1 MDRRTINQ
9 AAAYLKRQR
18 LAKTIECMAPV
29 LQDKAYG
36 TIHDRLNNIQ
46 REYQFM
52 QEYMI
57 RGVADPARDRL
68 YTKLLKRM
76 HQVVSD
82 ADMIWL
88 INNDTYMAEARSRLS
103 NSDVNPDNIRKKLEN
118 FVSDVALLQFS
129 QNENEADRLYQEHAD
144 FMSLV
149 FDFLLLSK
157 QWSEGEATDYE
168 ALLISPT
175 IDANDAAH
183 IISAISLSC
192 YTHFDIRKFRILI
205 DVYEKSVENI
215 VRQRALVGWAL
226 SLRGNPTLYPEM
238 RQLVERVCEKEETLQ
253 QLVEAQ
259 MQMFFCL
266 NAEKDN
272 DAIQRDILPTLM
284 KNNSFEITRWGIR
297 EKEDN
302 TLEDILNPDAEEKSM
317 EELEKSF
324 QRMQDMQKSG
334 SDVYFGGFSQMKR
347 FPFFYNWANWFCPF
361 YINHPA
367 LAVTVKKL
375 RNTALLT
382 NLLENGPF
390 CDSDKYSFA
399 IAMSSVIE
407 KLPDEI
413 KSMLGSEEMFGP
425 VGQHT
430 DVHSEAAIRQMYL
443 QDLYRF
449 FRLSDRRKPFRNPFG
464 GQDGIKALFVANPV
478 LKGVINV
485 KYVIRLGKFLLKHQR
500 NDALNRLLDTFDN
513 EGENADI
520 LTLRAAVLMRDGQV
534 EDAIDILKKAHE
546 ISPEDTK
553 VSVMMGRCFMMGEKF
568 EEAMEVY
575 KNLCDK
581 NPDNRG
587 YLLNKCIAMVNCGHG
602 DEVTAELYKLNYDN
616 PDDLD
621 VTRVLAWA
629 LLSCGKITQA
639 EREYQRLL
647 SMENPSAE
655 DCLNAGYCKWI
666 NGEVDQALA
675 LFRRYTEL
683 RRRTSGDSHEDID
696 MAEVFQRD
704 SVMLM
709 TNGLTSSALLIMAD
723 MVE

>member
-1 MDRRTINQ
+1 MDRKTINQ
-9 AAAYLKRQR
+9 AAAYLRKQR
-18 LAKTIECMAPV
+18 LAKTIECMTPV
-29 LQDKAYG
+29 LQDKAYA
-36 TIHDRLNNIQ
+36 TIHDRLNNIL

-88 INNDTYMAEARSRLS
+88 INNDTYMAEAKSRLTY
-103 NSDVNPDNIRKKLEN
+103 SDVNPDNIRIKLEN
-118 FVSDVALLQFS
+118 YVTDVAMLQFS
-129 QNENEADRLYQEHAD
+129 QNENDADRLYQEHAD
-144 FMSLV
+144 FMTLV

-157 QWSEGEATDYE
+157 QWSEGEASDYE
-168 ALLISPT
+168 TLITSPT
-175 IDANDAAH
+175 IDSNDAAH
-183 IISAISLSC
+183 IVSAISLSC

-205 DVYEKSVENI
+205 DVYEKSTETV
-215 VRQRALVGWAL
+215 VKQRALVGWAL

-238 RQLVERVCEKEETLQ
+238 RQLVEKACENEDTMQ
-253 QLVEAQ
+253 QLIEAQ

-272 DAIQRDILPTLM
+272 DAIQRDILPTLL
-284 KNNSFEITRWGIR
+284 KHNSFEITRWGIT

-302 TLEDILNPDAEEKSM
+302 SLEDILNPDAEEKAM
-317 EELEKSF
+317 EEMEKTF

-347 FPFFYNWANWFCPF
+347 FPFFYHWANWFCPF
-361 YINHPA
+361 YIKHPV
-367 LAVTVKKL
+367 LATTVKKL
-375 RNTALLT
+375 NNSALLT

-390 CDSDKYSFA
+390 CDSDKYTFA
-399 IAMSSVIE
+399 IAMSSVID

-425 VGQHT
+425 VSQQA
-430 DVHSEAAIRQMYL
+430 DVHSEAVIRQMYL

-464 GQDGIKALFVANPV
+464 GQDGIKALFIANPV
-478 LKGVINV
+478 LNGVINE
-485 KYVIRLGKFLLKHQR
+485 KHISRLGRFLLKHQR
-500 NDALNRLLDTFDN
+500 NEALNLLLDTFDSERN
-513 EGENADI
+513 NVGF
-520 LTLRAAVLMRDGQV
+520 LTLKAAVLMRDGQV
-534 EDAIDILKKAHE
+534 KEATEHLRKAHE
-546 ISPEDTK
+546 ISPENTK
-553 VSVMMGRCFMMGEKF
+553 AYAMMGRCLMISEKF

-575 KNLCDK
+575 KNLCEK
-581 NPDNRG
+581 YPDNRS
-587 YLLNKCIAMVNCGHG
+587 YLLNKCIAMVNCGLG
-602 DEVTAELYKLNYDN
+602 ENVTAELYKLNFDYPEDI
-616 PDDLD
+616 D
-621 VTRVLAWA
+621 VTRVLAWG

-639 EREYQRLL
+639 DREYQRLL
-647 SMENPSAE
+647 NMENPSAE

-666 NGEVDQALA
+666 NGEVELALT
-675 LFRRYTEL
+675 LFRRYVEL
-683 RRRTSGDSHEDID
+683 RKITTQNKNEVID
-696 MAEVFQRD
+696 MADVFHRD